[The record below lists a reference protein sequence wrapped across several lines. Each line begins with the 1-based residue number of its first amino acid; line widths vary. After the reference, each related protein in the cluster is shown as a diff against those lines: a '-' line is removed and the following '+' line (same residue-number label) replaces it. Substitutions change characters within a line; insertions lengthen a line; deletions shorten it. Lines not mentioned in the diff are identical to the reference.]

1 MAIVYATFEDMK
13 ARFREADLVQTS
25 DADDIAD
32 AQPYIELKLAKAG
45 TLIDGYVSAKYGN
58 RDGLPVP
65 ALLTELACDIAF
77 FEMFRVEPTEK
88 ASKAKDAAVAVLR
101 DIASGK
107 MKIDEGVIDAQPA
120 RPGAVL
126 ISGPGRIFGRDG
138 MGGY

>member
-1 MAIVYATFEDMK
+1 MAIVYATFEDMR

-25 DADDIAD
+25 DADDIAA

-58 RDGLPVP
+58 REGLPVP

-77 FEMFRVEPTEK
+77 FEMFRVEPTD
-88 ASKAKDAAVAVLR
+88 KAKNARDAAIGTLR

-107 MKIDEGVIDAQPA
+107 VKIDDGVINAQPA

-126 ISGPGRIFGRDG
+126 IGGSEKIFGRDS
-138 MGGY
+138 MKGY